1 MFWNIL
7 HWTVNVWT
15 TEVQLLADLPASL
28 NSVLVQVFPA
38 STNSGIVYIG
48 NTGLTASVSN
58 ATKTTNGAQITASS
72 NPLPIFIADPRTLYV
87 RADTA
92 SQTVS
97 YIVTKF

>member
-7 HWTVNVWT
+7 HGSVNVWT
-15 TEVQLLADLPASL
+15 TEVQLLADLPSSL

-38 STNSGIVYIG
+38 STNTGIVYLG
-48 NTGLTASVSN
+48 NTGLTASTSN
-58 ATKTTNGAQITASS
+58 ATKTTNGVPITASS
-72 NPLPIFIADPRTLYV
+72 NPVPIFIWNPRTLYV

-97 YIVTKF
+97 YMVTKF

>member
-72 NPLPIFIADPRTLYV
+72 NPLPIFIADPRSLYV

-92 SQTVS
+92 LQTVS